1 MKSKIVKIGNSQGIR
16 IPKPIIEQVGIERD
30 IEIIVEDNRLV
41 ISPAQR
47 PRSDWLAAFQKMA
60 ERGDDKLL
68 DLGEISPTKWDEEE
82 WEWK

>member
-16 IPKPIIEQVGIERD
+16 IPKPIIEQVGIEQD

-68 DLGEISPTKWDEEE
+68 DLGEISPKKWDEEE